1 MLHYDYVPIHKRNP
15 IHFPDGKRVALI
27 ITFNLETWDMVKD
40 TSEPYYA
47 GGPAVLPDILPG
59 NIADFPNYTWREYG
73 QRVGVFRSFETLDK
87 FGVKPSCTTNAVTF
101 ERRFDMI
108 EAALERDCEIIA
120 HNYEQGE
127 LLWEHAFD
135 IQAETDVI
143 ERTLSIFEK
152 HLGRRSKGWL
162 SSSLR
167 GTVNTAGIL
176 ARNGVE
182 FYCDMM
188 NDDQPY
194 LLHTDHGPI
203 VSLPYSNEIN
213 DFTLVTRR
221 GHSNDE
227 VSAVLIE
234 ELRTLYEE
242 GAKSARLM
250 NVGLHPHVTGRAYR
264 QKAIADF
271 LEYATSLEDVWFP
284 TREEVAAW
292 YRTVADQHFP
302 QPAPER

>member
-40 TSEPYYA
+40 STEPYYA

-59 NIADFPNYTWREYG
+59 NVADFPNYTWREYG

-87 FGVKPSCTTNAVTF
+87 YGVKPSCTTNAVTF
-101 ERRFDMI
+101 ERRFEMI
-108 EAALERDCEIIA
+108 EAALERNCEIIA

-127 LLWEHAFD
+127 LLWKHAFD
-135 IQAETDVI
+135 VEAETDVI
-143 ERTLSIFEK
+143 ERTLAVFEK
-152 HLGRRSKGWL
+152 NLGRKSKGWL

-176 ARNGVE
+176 AKNGVE

-194 LLHTDHGPI
+194 LLHTEHGPI
-203 VSLPYSNEIN
+203 VSMPYSNEIN
-213 DFTLVTRR
+213 DFTLITRR

-227 VSAVLIE
+227 VTAILKE

-284 TREEVAAW
+284 TREEVADW
-292 YRTVADQHFP
+292 YRAVADQHFP
-302 QPAPER
+302 QPAPDR